1 MLVFSNSAIL
11 PFTKNSLCAARAQS
25 QQTTLMLNKLLQK
38 QTTLSKQF
46 KIKPRPITP
55 AWHKPTHI
63 IQSQKQHQEQ
73 LKKNL
78 QVQMRFSTP
87 SLPTISK
94 QTQNVRESYE
104 KMKLSHNKYELHQPA
119 QILKQHVTPP
129 LHITELEFKNEN
141 KEYLKQTLAE
151 LHQNEESQNKSK
163 TSSSNQIDNDESK
176 SKNQQIEANQY
187 NNESKNTLTSK
198 NQYQEQSQML
208 LKQKQIAQ
216 YTLDSEFALQRIQK
230 EKCPKNHT
238 AHSYSALLSTLP
250 RQDQQESIKLLQNL
264 LETSSPEAKRNIQL
278 VLEFEKLKPVDD
290 EEFRVQQEKI
300 RGQIQIFVVNE
311 KTAQDY
317 VQDLIAESS
326 AYVDKIVEESQEY
339 ISKMDLEKITALEQH
354 IGVEN
359 NVQEVLGK
367 VQSIK
372 EAEELVKELQN
383 ARRVFEGIVGK

>member
-1 MLVFSNSAIL
+1 MTSDI
-11 PFTKNSLCAARAQS
+11 SL
-25 QQTTLMLNKLLQK
+25 
-38 QTTLSKQF
+38 
-46 KIKPRPITP
+46 
-55 AWHKPTHI
+55 
-63 IQSQKQHQEQ
+63 
-73 LKKNL
+73 
-78 QVQMRFSTP
+78 
-87 SLPTISK
+87 
-94 QTQNVRESYE
+94 
-104 KMKLSHNKYELHQPA
+104 
-119 QILKQHVTPP
+119 
-129 LHITELEFKNEN
+129 
-141 KEYLKQTLAE
+141 
-151 LHQNEESQNKSK
+151 
-163 TSSSNQIDNDESK
+163 SNQHIEQIEDKQNNESINN
-176 SKNQQIEANQY
+176 SKNQQ
-187 NNESKNTLTSK
+187 
-198 NQYQEQSQML
+198 EQNQML

-238 AHSYSALLSTLP
+238 AHSYNTLLSTLP
-250 RQDQQESIKLLQNL
+250 SQDQHESIKLLQNL
-264 LETSSPEAKRNIQL
+264 LETSSPEAKKNIQL

-290 EEFRVQQEKI
+290 EEFRKQQEKI

-339 ISKMDLEKITALEQH
+339 ISKMDLEKIAALEQH

-383 ARRVFEGIVGK
+383 ARKVFEGIVGK

>member
-1 MLVFSNSAIL
+1 MLVFSNSAML

-38 QTTLSKQF
+38 QTALSQQF

-94 QTQNVRESYE
+94 RTQNVRESYE
-104 KMKLSHNKYELHQPA
+104 KMKLGSFTNKYELNEPA
-119 QILKQHVTPP
+119 QILKQPLQHSTPP
-129 LHITELEFKNEN
+129 LHKTELQFKNEN

-151 LHQNEESQNKSK
+151 LQQNEESYELEKSDF
-163 TSSSNQIDNDESK
+163 SLNSQIDKQNNESINN
-176 SKNQQIEANQY
+176 SKNQ
-187 NNESKNTLTSK
+187 L
-198 NQYQEQSQML
+198 EQNQML

-250 RQDQQESIKLLQNL
+250 SQDQQESIKLLQNL
-264 LETSSPEAKRNIQL
+264 LETSSPEAKKNIQL

-290 EEFRVQQEKI
+290 EEFRKQQEKI
-300 RGQIQIFVVNE
+300 REQIQIFVVNE

-339 ISKMDLEKITALEQH
+339 ISKMDLEKIAALEQH

-383 ARRVFEGIVGK
+383 ARKVFEGIVGK

>member
-1 MLVFSNSAIL
+1 MQLQQQQYIINKSPIL
-11 PFTKNSLCAARAQS
+11 
-25 QQTTLMLNKLLQK
+25 QQQQK
-38 QTTLSKQF
+38 QKIINKRINSRPLSPK
-46 KIKPRPITP
+46 
-55 AWHKPTHI
+55 WHQPSIDI
-63 IQSQKQHQEQ
+63 IQNDP
-73 LKKNL
+73 NL
-78 QVQMRFSTP
+78 QFQRQLLISIRHKFELIKRRNFNMTNDM
-87 SLPTISK
+87 SLS
-94 QTQNVRESYE
+94 NE
-104 KMKLSHNKYELHQPA
+104 
-119 QILKQHVTPP
+119 
-129 LHITELEFKNEN
+129 HIE
-141 KEYLKQTLAE
+141 
-151 LHQNEESQNKSK
+151 
-163 TSSSNQIDNDESK
+163 
-176 SKNQQIEANQY
+176 QIEANQY

-238 AHSYSALLSTLP
+238 AHNYSTLLSTLP
-250 RQDQQESIKLLQNL
+250 NQDQQESIKLLQNL